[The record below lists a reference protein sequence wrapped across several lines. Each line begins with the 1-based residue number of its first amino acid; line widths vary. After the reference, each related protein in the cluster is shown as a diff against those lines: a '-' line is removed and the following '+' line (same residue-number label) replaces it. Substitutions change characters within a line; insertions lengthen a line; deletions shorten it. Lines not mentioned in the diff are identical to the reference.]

1 MQEVA
6 LELIQAGFT
15 PTDLGVLRDKIRYV
29 VHGVI
34 ESAIEKYRIPLQE
47 SISAFVVPGKC
58 LLCKIYIKLTESS
71 RSSRGS
77 RGRTD
82 ILLLITTVERSFDA
96 NIIYRPEGTGTCRC
110 HHCLNVCEMLNS
122 SDSDR
127 TVSYASH
134 IPETI

>member
-47 SISAFVVPGKC
+47 SISAFVVPGRC
-58 LLCKIYIKLTESS
+58 LLCK
-71 RSSRGS
+71 
-77 RGRTD
+77 
-82 ILLLITTVERSFDA
+82 
-96 NIIYRPEGTGTCRC
+96 
-110 HHCLNVCEMLNS
+110 
-122 SDSDR
+122 
-127 TVSYASH
+127 YASDLLNQVDPLGVLQEGQIYYCSSQPLKDH
-134 IPETI
+134 STQTLFTVLKGPVLVGVTVV